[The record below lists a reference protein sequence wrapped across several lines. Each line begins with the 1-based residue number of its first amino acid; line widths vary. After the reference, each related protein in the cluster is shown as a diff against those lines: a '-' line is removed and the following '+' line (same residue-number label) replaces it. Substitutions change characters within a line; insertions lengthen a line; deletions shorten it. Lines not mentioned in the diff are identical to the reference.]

1 MKKPH
6 KFDEN
11 EMKMP
16 PGNWQFHHGGLLVTP
31 TLVPH
36 NGHQLSRLWL
46 QPWLRIWPRSPC
58 QRSAIMRLFIRS
70 QSSSS
75 CHIPMKRDKRKYSE
89 NMAYIS
95 LYSHIYIYI
104 YIYVCIWMFLAK
116 SYAFLHMN
124 YRCRHNI
131 LCMID
136 RSFGVWS
143 MYDPCLMFICNLS
156 HHQMVSI
163 NLYFHLSF
171 MVFQT

>member
-1 MKKPH
+1 
-6 KFDEN
+6 
-11 EMKMP
+11 MKMP
-16 PGNWQFHHGGLLVTP
+16 PGNWQFHPGGLLVTP

-95 LYSHIYIYI
+95 LYSHIYIY
-104 YIYVCIWMFLAK
+104 VCVYMYMNVSSQKLCIS
-116 SYAFLHMN
+116 SYELQMPPQHTM
-124 YRCRHNI
+124 YDRS
-131 LCMID
+131 ID
-136 RSFGVWS
+136 RSV
-143 MYDPCLMFICNLS
+143 YDRCMI
-156 HHQMVSI
+156 HV
-163 NLYFHLSF
+163 
-171 MVFQT
+171 